1 MQLIKA
7 ANSISEKAISNS
19 NKPVKI
25 VYLRKLTNQ
34 SLLRGAHVIEMA
46 TASKFVFMKARKSTK
61 RETCQLK
68 RKITM
73 VEIYIYIYFSSFS
86 WWILVNTKADQTCQ
100 RTTRLFMAN
109 LLLNVLHEKLNIC

>member
-46 TASKFVFMKARKSTK
+46 TASKVVFMKARKSTK

-68 RKITM
+68 RKITRWWK
-73 VEIYIYIYFSSFS
+73 YIYIFFFQAFPGGF
-86 WWILVNTKADQTCQ
+86 WLTPK
-100 RTTRLFMAN
+100 LF
-109 LLLNVLHEKLNIC
+109 

>member
-46 TASKFVFMKARKSTK
+46 TASKVVFMKGRKSTK

-68 RKITM
+68 RKITRWWKY
-73 VEIYIYIYFSSFS
+73 IYIYIFQAFSDRF
-86 WWILVNTKADQTCQ
+86 WLTP
-100 RTTRLFMAN
+100 
-109 LLLNVLHEKLNIC
+109 KLIRRVRERQGCLWPTFY

>member
-73 VEIYIYIYFSSFS
+73 VEIYIYIYIFQAFPGGF
-86 WWILVNTKADQTCQ
+86 WLTP
-100 RTTRLFMAN
+100 
-109 LLLNVLHEKLNIC
+109 KLIRRVRERQGCLWPTFY